1 MIKTIVFDLGGV
13 IITLEQSKAIKR
25 FVALGV
31 KDAEKRLDP
40 YRQSGIFGDLEIGK
54 IDVETFRKEL
64 SLIAG
69 QELTTEQCNNA
80 WQGYVGDVPKR
91 NLLALRRLKEE
102 GYRIVLLSNTNP
114 CMMEF
119 VLSNRFDGEG
129 HSLSDYMDALYVS
142 YEVGMM
148 KPDTNFFHYVLMQEK
163 IMPEEVLF
171 VDDSPKNVAV
181 ASQMRFRTYC
191 PQNGADWTEE
201 INKYL
206 L

>member
-13 IITLEQSKAIKR
+13 IITLEQSKAIKS